1 MKKLKVNKQ
10 EFIIIF
16 IIFFLMLLLNLI
28 TPMIMDDFY
37 YSYGLN
43 GRISSF
49 KEILDFQV
57 WHYLYWGGR
66 AIAHTLVQFFLMS
79 HKIIFDFFNSFMYVL
94 LLYIIYL
101 LISKG
106 QKRNPLYL
114 LLINFALWFS
124 VPAYGQSFLW
134 LTGSCNYLWTS
145 TLILIFIER
154 MMNEEF
160 TLKKMT
166 KSKVLLFFIFGVV
179 VGWTNENSAAAL
191 IAIYVSYLFI
201 HRFISKKKISSV
213 QISGLLGSF
222 IGFCIL
228 ILAPGNYARSK
239 GIIDKTPFILK
250 MIVRLL
256 NITEKAIPFIIVF
269 VAILIIVL
277 SVMIYRKQKIKKN
290 IFVFLIGAFVSI
302 YSMVLSPVF
311 PERSWTIAIIFMILA
326 CGSAI
331 CHLEMNGKLKK
342 FILMDFVIL
351 LSFVFFRGYILTVLD
366 TYHLYKTWNSRIN
379 TMEKGKKKGTL
390 DFEFDLIYTTTK
402 QTPSYGLG
410 DLYQGKD
417 DLNNMCVAKYFKVN
431 SVQAKTEKQLK
442 D

>member
-94 LLYIIYL
+94 FIYIIYL

-166 KSKVLLFFIFGVV
+166 KSKVLLFFI
-179 VGWTNENSAAAL
+179 
-191 IAIYVSYLFI
+191 
-201 HRFISKKKISSV
+201 
-213 QISGLLGSF
+213 
-222 IGFCIL
+222 
-228 ILAPGNYARSK
+228 
-239 GIIDKTPFILK
+239 
-250 MIVRLL
+250 
-256 NITEKAIPFIIVF
+256 
-269 VAILIIVL
+269 
-277 SVMIYRKQKIKKN
+277 
-290 IFVFLIGAFVSI
+290 
-302 YSMVLSPVF
+302 
-311 PERSWTIAIIFMILA
+311 
-326 CGSAI
+326 
-331 CHLEMNGKLKK
+331 
-342 FILMDFVIL
+342 
-351 LSFVFFRGYILTVLD
+351 
-366 TYHLYKTWNSRIN
+366 
-379 TMEKGKKKGTL
+379 
-390 DFEFDLIYTTTK
+390 
-402 QTPSYGLG
+402 
-410 DLYQGKD
+410 
-417 DLNNMCVAKYFKVN
+417 
-431 SVQAKTEKQLK
+431 
-442 D
+442 